1 MGSKRT
7 KRQPLTLARAVATA
21 WLTSVCGRPSV
32 LWSLQ
37 RRQAEAQPRAP
48 QIISKLQCWKPCTA
62 RVLRAPA
69 LPVAHRAHRPE
80 GAHRD
85 SSRLWPLSS
94 ATLSR
99 LSQIGTQSSR
109 AQGHRSALSGYQAA
123 WLFLRYKS
131 RHSSLKKN
139 VIWPQG
145 APTPRKNESA
155 KFFAGGAKD

>member
-1 MGSKRT
+1 MDGLLS
-7 KRQPLTLARAVATA
+7 
-21 WLTSVCGRPSV
+21 CGLCREDKP
-32 LWSLQ
+32 
-37 RRQAEAQPRAP
+37 EAQPRAP
-48 QIISKLQCWKPCTA
+48 QIISKLQCWKPCAA

-131 RHSSLKKN
+131 RHSSLKKKMLFGHRVPPPPEKMSQLN
-139 VIWPQG
+139 FLLAEPKIKAHAQ
-145 APTPRKNESA
+145 
-155 KFFAGGAKD
+155 